1 MKQEDLTYSPD
12 RMEIAARHYFGVGV
26 KPALDLDELTQI
38 LGLREPR
45 LGLDMLHR
53 AIEALTQEAAEK
65 SHTTPDFMWPG
76 RDDSW
81 LQSHLSHLSAHHER
95 ERKVLLLR
103 NGLSDGR
110 PRTLEEIGGALGLT
124 RERIRQIERRA
135 IGRLPL
141 EVKLYLKQAELK
153 PPGRSNMAEAAR
165 RLYRALS
172 SRAGEDIHS
181 ADELADLLARDPVV
195 WPFGLNVPSDIR
207 HCNPTLVTRSII
219 KEEGGIFID
228 DAKNLFVK
236 TTSKNPYANIAGK
249 LLNVFE
255 EVTVD
260 SIHDGI
266 TQTWRT
272 RTDRLPFTLSADEL
286 EAVLSGLGFEV
297 KDHWV
302 RPGRVEVEN
311 SLMQPTPVEE
321 RVLQA
326 FPEPDNFSTLAQ
338 LCESVAALK
347 RNGSTEKQFLMG
359 KSPLFERLG
368 PSLYGIRGA
377 KYEPHSLSLAQA
389 EARSKPHGWTNRAGW
404 DESPEDETFLYR
416 LSNRRDPPHD
426 VGLTEE
432 IAFWMVEAFNGFSAE
447 LKAQTDSYND
457 HVLQLRRSGSSI
469 RLYGLSSVWSDLNP
483 ARGALIAITRSEP
496 STLRFSVHPEHSG
509 SDDIDRIRINLGTG
523 WISTY
528 RGHR

>member
-1 MKQEDLTYSPD
+1 MKQDDLTYSAD

-26 KPALDLDELTQI
+26 KPALDLDELTQV

-45 LGLDMLHR
+45 LALDMLHR

-65 SHTTPDFMWPG
+65 SQTTPDFMWPG

-81 LQSHLSHLSAHHER
+81 LQAHLSARHER

-110 PRTLEEIGGALGLT
+110 PRTLEEIGGVLGLT

-153 PPGRSNMAEAAR
+153 PPSRSKMVEAAR
-165 RLYRALS
+165 RLYGTLS
-172 SRAGEDIHS
+172 SRAGQDIHS
-181 ADELADLLARDPVV
+181 ARHLVDLLVCDPVS
-195 WPFGLNVPSDIR
+195 WPFGLDVPSDIR
-207 HCNPTLVTRSII
+207 HCNPTLVVRSII
-219 KEEGGIFID
+219 KEGGGIWID
-228 DAKNLFVK
+228 DDGDLFVK

-249 LLNVFE
+249 FVNVFE

-272 RTDRLPFTLSADEL
+272 RTDRSPFTLSVDEL
-286 EAVLSGLGFEV
+286 KAVLSGLGFEV
-297 KDHWV
+297 TDHRA
-302 RPGRVEVEN
+302 RPGRVDVEN
-311 SLMQPTPVEE
+311 SLMEPTPVEE
-321 RVLQA
+321 QLLQA
-326 FPEPDNFSTLAQ
+326 FPQPDNFSTFEQ
-338 LCESVAALK
+338 LSERVTALK

-377 KYEPHSLSLAQA
+377 QYEPHALSIAQA
-389 EARSKPHGWTNRAGW
+389 EARSKPHVWNNRAGW
-404 DESPEDETFLYR
+404 DESPEDETFSYR
-416 LSNRRDPPHD
+416 LSDRRDPPRD

-432 IAFWMVEAFNGFSAE
+432 VAFWMVVAFNGFSAE
-447 LKAQTDSYND
+447 LKAQTNSGND
-457 HVLQLRRSGSSI
+457 HILQLRRSGSSI

-483 ARGALIAITRSEP
+483 ARGALIDITRIEP

-509 SDDIDRIRINLGTG
+509 SADSDRIRINLGAG